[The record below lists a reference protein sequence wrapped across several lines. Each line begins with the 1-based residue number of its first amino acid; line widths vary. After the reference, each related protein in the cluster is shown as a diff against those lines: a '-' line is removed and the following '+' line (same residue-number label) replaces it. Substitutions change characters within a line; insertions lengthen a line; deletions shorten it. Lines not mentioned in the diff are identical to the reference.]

1 MSRSLN
7 LSSLLPATSRRALP
21 ALASSCLGA
30 LLVTGCL
37 DSDMPREAASG
48 DDPLT
53 LVAVASSPASTLPP
67 KPALAQLVTATGA
80 TRQRF
85 MDAALGADVSD
96 VFGSTVGLA
105 LHRPA
110 CPAIERRGSTLW
122 STPDCTDDAG
132 LHWSGRLVAHTWDD
146 ERPMVIQ
153 LERWSVDAPGTRDD
167 KAYEGTVTVHP
178 DGRFEA
184 NLVAYKDGLV
194 SRTYA
199 KWAVDSGKVI
209 ADVDSYVIVQDHG
222 IAQIGGAWRVPRD
235 ERATGLLVLSGAQE
249 LTLDLDASDAT
260 CAPIAIDDK
269 PVAKRCDLPAL
280 ADALAAFSLL

>member
-1 MSRSLN
+1 
-7 LSSLLPATSRRALP
+7 
-21 ALASSCLGA
+21 
-30 LLVTGCL
+30 
-37 DSDMPREAASG
+37 MPHEADRG

-67 KPALAQLVTATGA
+67 KPALAQLATATGA

-96 VFGSTVGLA
+96 VFGTVVGLA
-105 LHRPA
+105 LRPPA

-132 LHWSGRLVAHTWDD
+132 VHWSGRLVAHTWDD
-146 ERPMVIQ
+146 DRPMVIQ
-153 LERWSVDAPGTRDD
+153 LERWSADAPGTRDD

-178 DGRFEA
+178 DGRFES
-184 NLVAYKDGLV
+184 NLVTYKDGLV

-199 KWAVDSGKVI
+199 KWAVDNGQVVS
-209 ADVDSYVIVQDHG
+209 DLDSYVLVQDHG
-222 IAQIGGAWRVPRD
+222 IAQIGGAWRLPRD
-235 ERATGLLVLSGAQE
+235 GRATGLLMLDGADA
-249 LTLDLDASDAT
+249 LTLDLDASDAA
-260 CAPIAIDDK
+260 CAPILVDDK

-280 ADALAAFSLL
+280 ADALAALSLL